1 MDTFISVK
9 QKYHAQNAAAVC
21 MYSICRANSS
31 SFFPRRRRH
40 RHHTRERRFWVAFL
54 NKRWLDLSYSMISVE
69 CKWSLMIKKMAPFF
83 SFDKFQKM
91 DGMNKFKEK
100 VFFTIF
106 HFENFSPNFWKI
118 FRSEKIKLIKYQL
131 IDIIWIKNFV
141 SINIF
146 KNLNYHDIIGNLWR
160 WSESSCGATAKTNV
174 NESCSTGSTVQVWE
188 RLD

>member
-1 MDTFISVK
+1 
-9 QKYHAQNAAAVC
+9 
-21 MYSICRANSS
+21 
-31 SFFPRRRRH
+31 
-40 RHHTRERRFWVAFL
+40 
-54 NKRWLDLSYSMISVE
+54 MISVE

-91 DGMNKFKEK
+91 GGMNKFKEK

-131 IDIIWIKNFV
+131 IDIIWIKFFV

-174 NESCSTGSTVQVWE
+174 NESCSIGSTVQCHISCWVFWFGH
-188 RLD
+188 RRIISLFFIRDCIIFLS